1 MTRTPENKEQTA
13 QNENTLII
21 KIIETSDQKI
31 KLEVDANTST
41 KVVHASVIN
50 LLPNAIKQFA
60 EGIAGDDKDFY
71 NQMLGQATK
80 ELIGASHVAQVDV
93 KISEMKP
100 VVEILTFAM
109 KVANKFIEN
118 VDTGKARSVETY
130 KDMKDLVSMIQT
142 LQDKIETPEDPK
154 PIQEWKPY
162 TGDYEKQFY
171 DVKDKDGN
179 ILTKCWPNAWFLNVP
194 DSDIKFA
201 VEDNVMIRPSVD
213 Q

>member
-1 MTRTPENKEQTA
+1 MTPTPENKEQTA

-21 KIIETSDQKI
+21 KIIETSDQEI

-109 KVANKFIEN
+109 KVANKFIEK

-142 LQDKIETPEDPK
+142 LQEKPETPEEAK
-154 PIQEWKPY
+154 PQE
-162 TGDYEKQFY
+162 
-171 DVKDKDGN
+171 
-179 ILTKCWPNAWFLNVP
+179 
-194 DSDIKFA
+194 
-201 VEDNVMIRPSVD
+201 
-213 Q
+213 